1 MFAAIWQSRHLANNP
16 RSGDMQRLTLM
27 TATAAMLF
35 GGVLAGTPAK
45 AEYHF
50 GPMKNG
56 SQCYSYSTNGWNNQG
71 FGVWKNCANEAAT
84 PTAHHHAK
92 KS

>member
-1 MFAAIWQSRHLANNP
+1 MFPAIWQSRHVAIQP

-27 TATAAMLF
+27 TAAAAMLA

-45 AEYHF
+45 AEYNY

-56 SQCYSYSTNGWNNQG
+56 SQCYNYSANGWNNQG
-71 FGVWKNCANEAAT
+71 FGAWKACPTEAAKPVT
-84 PTAHHHAK
+84 HHAK
-92 KS
+92 KG